1 MKLGDRGFLSRDIT
15 VTDLLLNRADVHHV
29 FPKQHLK
36 NNGLSRG
43 AYNQIANFVI
53 AQSEINIAIGARPP
67 EQYFRELAEQVGGGT
82 VRYGGITEREALLAN
97 LRMNCVPET
106 LLDCGAG
113 DYPAFLAER
122 RRLMSLK
129 LKRWFEAL

>member
-1 MKLGDRGFLSRDIT
+1 
-15 VTDLLLNRADVHHV
+15 
-29 FPKQHLK
+29 
-36 NNGLSRG
+36 
-43 AYNQIANFVI
+43 
-53 AQSEINIAIGARPP
+53 
-67 EQYFRELAEQVGGGT
+67 
-82 VRYGGITEREALLAN
+82 
-97 LRMNCVPET
+97 MNCVPET